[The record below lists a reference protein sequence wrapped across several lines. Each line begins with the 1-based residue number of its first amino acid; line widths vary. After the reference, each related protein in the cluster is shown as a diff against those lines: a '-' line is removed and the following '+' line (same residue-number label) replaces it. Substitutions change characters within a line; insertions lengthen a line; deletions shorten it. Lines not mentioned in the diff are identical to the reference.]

1 MTNNP
6 TFEAGLHIE
15 ETHDHTETAESSNRK
30 LRQPDTY
37 WSWVVCAAGVTCN
50 IIVLGCGFC
59 YGILFPSLLDEF
71 KKGKSD
77 TAWVGSLTLT
87 ACGLCGPVAGRL
99 TDRFGA
105 RAMVICGA
113 LLCAAGLLFT
123 SLVPSLYL
131 MFLTYGGM
139 YGFGSSLVFIAVYAI
154 VPRYFVKRR
163 SLAIGLITV
172 SAGASLLVMSPVCQA
187 LLDAFGW
194 RGAFRGLGCIVLI
207 VFLIGWALDPNV
219 ASEENEEVS
228 ERSKTCKARQSGKIL
243 DFSMWTN
250 ITFVAITISSSVVFI
265 GHYIPMIHLSRYC
278 EDLGIA
284 ADLASWL
291 YSCIGAA
298 SLLARIPGSKLCD
311 VFGPQRVFLVSSA
324 ASAVGAILFPFA
336 TNWTGLICLSIIYGI
351 GDGLMAIG
359 SIMSVLC
366 TLSPTQK
373 AQGFGFY
380 ELCVCVNALCGPPIG
395 GWMADK
401 TNSYH
406 AAFFFAGGIKVVG
419 VVILVVFNCLIRRH
433 LSQEKIQIDTGN
445 SSLAELL
452 VVEKV
457 TVL

>member
-1 MTNNP
+1 MTNDP

-15 ETHDHTETAESSNRK
+15 ETHDQDNTETAESSNRK

-37 WSWVVCAAGVTCN
+37 WSWVVCAAGFTCN
-50 IIVLGCGFC
+50 IIVLGCGLC
-59 YGILFPSLLDEF
+59 Y
-71 KKGKSD
+71 
-77 TAWVGSLTLT
+77 AWVGSLALT
-87 ACGLCGPVAGRL
+87 ASGICGPVAGRL

-105 RAMVICGA
+105 RPMFPV
-113 LLCAAGLLFT
+113 F
-123 SLVPSLYL
+123 YL

-139 YGFGSSLVFIAVYAI
+139 YGFGSSLVYIAVYVI

-172 SAGASLLVMSPVCQA
+172 SAGASLLVMSPVWQA

-194 RGAFRGLGCIVLI
+194 RGTFRGLGCIVLI
-207 VFLIGWALDPNV
+207 VFFIGWALDPNV

-278 EDLGIA
+278 EDLGIS

-291 YSCIGAA
+291 YSSIGAA
-298 SLLARIPGSKLCD
+298 SVLARIPGSKLCD
-311 VFGPQRVFLVSSA
+311 IMGPQSILFLSSA
-324 ASAVGAILFPFA
+324 VGAVGAILLPLA
-336 TNWTGLICLSIIYGI
+336 TNWTGLLCLSIVYGI
-351 GDGLMAIG
+351 SDGLMAIG
-359 SIMSVLC
+359 AILSVLC
-366 TLSPTQK
+366 TLTPTQK
-373 AQGFGFY
+373 AQGFGFFQ
-380 ELCVCVNALCGPPIG
+380 LCIFMTALCGPPIG
-395 GWMADK
+395 GWIADK

-419 VVILVVFNCLIRRH
+419 VVILVVFNYFLGRRD
-433 LSQEKIQIDTGN
+433 LAQEKIQVYQGFETHFWKNGQN
-445 SSLAELL
+445 CLL
-452 VVEKV
+452 WKR
-457 TVL
+457 